1 MSLLLPI
8 QLLLLVFVIFAASRA
23 VLRFQGGS
31 IHFGGLLFWL
41 TIWSGALLAIFFPD
55 KTSELARLAGI
66 GRGADVVIYLSLA
79 LLFYLVF
86 RLHVY
91 LEDVRTQVSELIRRD
106 ALADVKQPRTKKR
119 S

>member
-1 MSLLLPI
+1 MSLVLPI
-8 QLLLLVFVIFAASRA
+8 QIILLTFVIFAASRA

-41 TIWSGALLAIFFPD
+41 TIWGGALLAIFFPE
-55 KTSELARLAGI
+55 KTTDLARFAGI
-66 GRGADVVIYLSLA
+66 GRGADVVIYTSLA

-91 LEDVRTQVSELIRRD
+91 LEDVRTQISSLIREISLLE
-106 ALADVKQPRTKKR
+106 AKKGKGKK
-119 S
+119 